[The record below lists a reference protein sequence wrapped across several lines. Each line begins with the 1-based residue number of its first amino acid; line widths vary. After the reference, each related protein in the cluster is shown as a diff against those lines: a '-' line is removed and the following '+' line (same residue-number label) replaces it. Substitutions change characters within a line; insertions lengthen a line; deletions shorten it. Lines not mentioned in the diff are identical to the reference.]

1 MADARRLSADCQ
13 GFTLLE
19 VMIALAIFATLAAAV
34 LSASQFVLKQSVGLE
49 GRLFGAWLADNQLS
63 ELRLQAVTGP
73 GQLRMSRRMDQRDW
87 VLQQRIAPAR
97 DSRLLQVEIQ
107 VSRAD
112 GSSVVHRTT
121 GWVRQRHE

>member
-1 MADARRLSADCQ
+1 MSSARRHSVGCQ

-49 GRLFGAWLADNQLS
+49 ERLFGAWLADNQLS
-63 ELRLQAVTGP
+63 ELRLQLATPP
-73 GQLRMSRRMDQRDW
+73 GQQRLSRHLDRRDW

-97 DSRLLQVEIQ
+97 DGRLLQVEIQ

-112 GSSVVHRTT
+112 STTVVHRTT
-121 GWVRQRHE
+121 GWVRSHHE